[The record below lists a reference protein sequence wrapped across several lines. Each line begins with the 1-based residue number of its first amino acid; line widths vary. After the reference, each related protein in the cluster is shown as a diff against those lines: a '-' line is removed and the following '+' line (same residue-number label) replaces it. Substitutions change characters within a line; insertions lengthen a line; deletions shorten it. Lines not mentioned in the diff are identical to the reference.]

1 MGVVL
6 TSCGCFYC
14 GECFKDSKSYINIE
28 KVTCFG
34 CSKSIDFTKTIDITN
49 KDSVKKVEFIYDD
62 PEVQLKKIIE
72 VIKFQKLHKNKYIE
86 FLEKKVSELTEENS
100 RLKEAHKK
108 QEILQTNNSILKT
121 SNKRQEI
128 AVTNSKNKNF
138 LDLKQIKKIELK
150 KTERTSAKNY
160 PGNSD
165 YVKIDNLNAK
175 TAEIM
180 KTSPATNYQ
189 GQGNTRALINVNIN
203 NINNSNRVD
212 RSELSDYEK
221 NLFKNNY
228 QSGNNQT
235 SANINSHNL
244 PTLNKNQTTNS
255 FYQHTKRKYNQ
266 MNYNSIENQPQT
278 EVESRNPANSNFYYH
293 TPLNNSFINETYQ
306 SKKFKYN

>member
-1 MGVVL
+1 M

-34 CSKSIDFTKTIDITN
+34 CSKSIDFSKTIDITN
-49 KDSVKKVEFIYDD
+49 KDSLKKVEFIYDD

-100 RLKEAHKK
+100 RLKEAHKR
-108 QEILQTNNSILKT
+108 QEVLQVNNSVFKSST
-121 SNKRQEI
+121 NRQDV
-128 AVTNSKNKNF
+128 AATNSKNNNF
-138 LDLKQIKKIELK
+138 LDLKQIKKIEPK

-160 PGNSD
+160 PGNND

-189 GQGNTRALINVNIN
+189 GQGNQRALINVNIN
-203 NINNSNRVD
+203 NSNRID
-212 RSELSDYEK
+212 RSEITDYEK
-221 NLFKNNY
+221 NLFKNPHLPP
-228 QSGNNQT
+228 NNH
-235 SANINSHNL
+235 SSINTNGHNAT
-244 PTLNKNQTTNS
+244 TLNKNQAGNS

-266 MNYNSIENQPQT
+266 INHYNIENLPQT
-278 EVESRNPANSNFYYH
+278 EVDLRNQSNSSFYYQ
-293 TPLNNSFINETYQ
+293 TPLNNSFNINETYQ